1 MVSQHIDK
9 QSNNCPG
16 NLKWNTTATTIISG
30 YGTGPNQLNYPNGIF
45 IEPKTQILYIA
56 DVGNHRVQKRYPNG
70 EIITA
75 AGDPHGRAG
84 STPDKLNCPVDVFA
98 DENENVFI
106 SDWYNQRIQFWQKD
120 VKSGKT
126 VAGNGSL
133 GTALNEFHFP
143 TRVLVDSKKKIM
155 VADNQ
160 NQRIMQWTFPYDPEK
175 NVGSIIAGG
184 NGAGLNPYQL
194 NNPNGLYLDESNQ
207 ILYISNEESHSIT
220 QWVIGDYEPR
230 NIYAGIPGR
239 SGNSA
244 VQLYRPQ
251 GITLDKYG
259 NLYVSDSYNNRV
271 QMFCPNSVFGI
282 TVAGTGDAGS
292 SSNELS
298 YPQDITF
305 DSEMNLYVTDTHN
318 FRIQKFER
326 IQ

>member
-1 MVSQHIDK
+1 MVSQHIGK
-9 QSNNCPG
+9 QSSDCPG
-16 NLKWNTTATTIISG
+16 NLKWNTTATTIIGG

-45 IEPKTQILYIA
+45 IEPKTEILYIA

-70 EIITA
+70 EIKTA
-75 AGDPHGRAG
+75 AGDPHGHAG
-84 STPDKLNCPVDVFA
+84 STPDKLNCPVDIFA

-106 SDWYNQRIQFWQKD
+106 SDWYNQRIQYWQKD
-120 VKSGKT
+120 AKSGRT
-126 VAGNGSL
+126 VAGNETL
-133 GTALNEFHFP
+133 GTAVNEFHFP
-143 TRVLVDSKKKIM
+143 TRVLIDSKKNIL
-155 VADNQ
+155 VADSL

-175 NVGSIIAGG
+175 SVGTIIAGG

-194 NNPNGLYLDESNQ
+194 NNPNGLYLDEPNQ

-239 SGNSA
+239 SGDSA

-251 GITLDKYG
+251 GITIDKYG

-282 TVAGTGDAGS
+282 TVAGMGDAGS
-292 SSNELS
+292 GSNQLS

-318 FRIQKFER
+318 FRIQKFQR
-326 IQ
+326 IK